1 MYTSWELEQ
10 ELFLFF
16 VSICDHL
23 AAATPSLLMSWQLAF
38 HQLLY
43 A

>member
-1 MYTSWELEQ
+1 MSTWELEQ

-23 AAATPSLLMSWQLAF
+23 AALHYQSFDVLADF
-38 HQLLY
+38 HHLLY